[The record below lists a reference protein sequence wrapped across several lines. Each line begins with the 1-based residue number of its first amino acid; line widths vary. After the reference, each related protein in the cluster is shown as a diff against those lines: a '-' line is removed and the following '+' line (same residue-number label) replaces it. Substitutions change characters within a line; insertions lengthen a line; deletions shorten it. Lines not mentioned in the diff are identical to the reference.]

1 MENIDDDCEVYGIH
15 FVKISDNSLA
25 KRYGIKAYPALI
37 YFRNGNPLIYDGNL
51 LLFINVCLN
60 YKCLNTLNFILSGFF
75 ISFQFN
81 SFQLTQ
87 VKFTKTFLLIALGDL
102 RNEDAVLDWLID
114 DANRELAD
122 EIEDVNG
129 RMLDKLIDE
138 SPFLAVLFYDDEC
151 DDCDEVLKEL
161 EV

>member
-1 MENIDDDCEVYGIH
+1 M
-15 FVKISDNSLA
+15 
-25 KRYGIKAYPALI
+25 
-37 YFRNGNPLIYDGNL
+37 
-51 LLFINVCLN
+51 
-60 YKCLNTLNFILSGFF
+60 
-75 ISFQFN
+75 
-81 SFQLTQ
+81 
-87 VKFTKTFLLIALGDL
+87 IALGDL

>member
-1 MENIDDDCEVYGIH
+1 MVFFH
-15 FVKISDNSLA
+15 
-25 KRYGIKAYPALI
+25 
-37 YFRNGNPLIYDGNL
+37 
-51 LLFINVCLN
+51 
-60 YKCLNTLNFILSGFF
+60 F
-75 ISFQFN
+75 ISFQ
-81 SFQLTQ
+81 LTL
-87 VKFTKTFLLIALGDL
+87 VKFTETFFLLIALGDL